1 MSKWIEMQGR
11 VGQYRRDHGFF
22 TPVNISD
29 DQVLVTAADVMLGK
43 IALMQSELGEAVE
56 AIRDHDEQNFFEEL
70 ADVVIRIMDVCDAME
85 IDLWPLI
92 EAKQDINE
100 KRPHRHGRKTTL

>member
-1 MSKWIEMQGR
+1 MKMQDR
-11 VGQYRRDHGFF
+11 VGQYRSKHGFKTPNGISSEPF
-22 TPVNISD
+22 T
-29 DQVLVTAADVMLGK
+29 VTEADVMLGK

-70 ADVVIRIMDVCDAME
+70 ADVIIRIMDVCDAME

-92 EAKQDINE
+92 EAKMDVNE
-100 KRPHRHGRKTTL
+100 KRPYRHGRKTTL